1 MVNTELLQLP
11 LHINN
16 YQYEISY
23 LYSINLKKIVVVYS
37 TVQEKKM
44 EKLNWR
50 GLIREKDVDEL
61 KEALEEGVAIVFEI
75 LAPRHTDQ
83 QHTPLVLCPFAVC
96 ASAAQHT
103 KQVLELVQY
112 CVNVIRYATQRNAP
126 AAQSPRRLVLEA
138 RAQLG
143 ERVVVRL
150 HERVGQEVLALR
162 HALPTRGLRFA
173 LESRAFTDRHLRKQN
188 NVHEST
194 VN

>member
-112 CVNVIRYATQRNAP
+112 CVNVIRYATQRNATHP
-126 AAQSPRRLVLEA
+126 PH
-138 RAQLG
+138 RAHG
-143 ERVVVRL
+143 
-150 HERVGQEVLALR
+150 GWYSR
-162 HALPTRGLRFA
+162 HARSSANASSSGCANVSARKCSRCATPSQRAASASRS
-173 LESRAFTDRHLRKQN
+173 SRARSLIGTC
-188 NVHEST
+188 ESKT
-194 VN
+194 TFMSQL